1 MVTDRIPEMK
11 GVFQM
16 SLVSQE
22 PIKEGLLEIWV
33 GGQREKNDVGGGGL
47 CGEFEVRLCR
57 KPIEI
62 LPKGQK

>member
-33 GGQREKNDVGGGGL
+33 GGQRERRMTLEEGDCVVNLKSGYVESL
-47 CGEFEVRLCR
+47 
-57 KPIEI
+57 
-62 LPKGQK
+62 